1 MSVKIQTSKVL
12 QAKSIVSCLKSAAL
26 LFLIGKFIIILGNRK
41 EKKYF
46 KSCSSKLLIMK
57 NIALVL
63 VLMLL
68 VLTAYSRSAYEVVG
82 NNIVINLDAYGIKSN
97 FLKVELWSEHSVRIV
112 STMGDEFEEYSGI
125 MANRS
130 NEEVKFKV
138 AYAQSDIEITTSHIF
153 ISISE
158 KGLVRLFS
166 RDGRKLMVESD
177 RSFEP
182 VNGNKEFYQ
191 VSQRFFMNRNE
202 HIYGLGQKN
211 NERLYNLRDQSFDIV
226 QSESSVAMPVFY
238 SEKGYAFIWD
248 NYSKTHF
255 TDEPSGLTLSS
266 EYEKEISYF
275 FINGPDWNTLFSE
288 IQRISGYSKLLPYT
302 AYNLPLKSSINT
314 VKTLENSNITFNHD
328 VFNNTLR
335 QKEKEYYQSATDN
348 KQFENIAAL
357 LEMKNDYRLAKSEA
371 DGQRPAIITHINT
384 PGIQQY
390 STVTTAGELPGSWD
404 ALKSQVI
411 AGITSSFSG
420 QLHWSTNIGGTSAP
434 GNNDDANDLLTRWYQ
449 FAAFTP
455 VMQVV
460 PVSQN
465 GYNIQAG
472 SDNFAA
478 IENALELRNMLLPYT
493 YSTAA
498 IAVRD
503 KHAIMRSLLYDF
515 REQEEVLEL
524 STQYMFGPSMMVCP
538 VTKRDNNLDITL
550 PKGVNWY
557 NFYTGEKSDGGK
569 KVKVETTI
577 ENIPVFIKEGSV
589 IPLMATDTVN
599 VYEVRV
605 YPGAD
610 GEFMFYYDD
619 KTSMNYENDLYTQ
632 IELEYNDRRNQLI
645 INSAEGDYSEFP
657 ETVTF
662 RVVLVK
668 DGKGIGN
675 TLCDDYETVV
685 YDGSKTKVKF

>member
-1 MSVKIQTSKVL
+1 MRSLV
-12 QAKSIVSCLKSAAL
+12 
-26 LFLIGKFIIILGNRK
+26 
-41 EKKYF
+41 
-46 KSCSSKLLIMK
+46 
-57 NIALVL
+57 LVL

-68 VLTAYSRSAYEVVG
+68 ASAGYSRSAYKVEG
-82 NNIVINLDAYGIKSN
+82 NDVVINLDVYGIKSN
-97 FLKVELWSEHSVRIV
+97 LLKIELWNEHTVRVV
-112 STMGDEFEEYSGI
+112 STMNDEFASYSGV
-125 MANRS
+125 MGLRNTA
-130 NEEVKFKV
+130 EVKFKV

-177 RSFEP
+177 RSFET
-182 VNGNKEFYQ
+182 VDEDEEFYR
-191 VSQRFFMNRNE
+191 VSQRFFMNRKE

-211 NERLYNLRDQSFDIV
+211 TERLYNLRDHSFDII
-226 QSESSVAMPVFY
+226 QSESSLAMPVFY

-248 NYSKTHF
+248 NYSKTNF

-275 FINGPDWNTLFSE
+275 FVNGPDWNTLFSE
-288 IQRISGYSKLLPYT
+288 IQLISGYSNLLPYT
-302 AYNLPLKSSINT
+302 AYNLPLKNGINT
-314 VKTLENSNITFNHD
+314 LKTFEKSNITFNHD
-328 VFNNTLR
+328 VFNSSLLK
-335 QKEKEYYQSATDN
+335 KEKEHYQPGSND
-348 KQFENIAAL
+348 KQFENIAAYL
-357 LEMKNDYRLAKSEA
+357 DLKNDYGLELSEA
-371 DGQRPAIITHINT
+371 DGQRQAITTHINT

-390 STVTTAGELPGSWD
+390 STVTTSGELPGSWD

-411 AGITSSFSG
+411 TGITSSFSG
-420 QLHWSTNIGGTSAP
+420 QLHWSTNIGGALAP
-434 GNNDDANDLLTRWYQ
+434 GNNDDANKLLTRWYQ

-460 PVSQN
+460 PVTEN

-472 SDNFAA
+472 SQNYAA
-478 IENALELRNMLLPYT
+478 IEAALELRNMLLPYT

-515 REQEEVLEL
+515 QKQEEVHEL
-524 STQYMFGPSMMVCP
+524 STQYMFGSSMMVCP
-538 VTKRDNNLDITL
+538 ITTPDNNIEITL

-557 NFYTGEKSDGGK
+557 NFYTGKKSDGGK
-569 KVKVETTI
+569 KVKQETTI
-577 ENIPVFIKEGSV
+577 GNIPVFVKGGSV

-610 GEFMFYYDD
+610 GEFVFYYDD
-619 KTSMNYENDLYTQ
+619 KTSMNYENNLYIQ
-632 IELEYNDRRNQLI
+632 IEFEYNDRRKQLTI
-645 INSAEGDYSEFP
+645 DSAEGEYSEFP
-657 ETVTF
+657 ETLTF

-668 DGKGIGN
+668 DGIGVGN
-675 TLCDDYETVV
+675 TLSDYYEEVI

>member
-1 MSVKIQTSKVL
+1 M
-12 QAKSIVSCLKSAAL
+12 
-26 LFLIGKFIIILGNRK
+26 FIIGEFIINLGNIK

-46 KSCSSKLLIMK
+46 KFCSSKLLVMR
-57 NIALVL
+57 NIVLVL

-68 VLTAYSRSAYEVVG
+68 VLTGYGRSAYEVVG
-82 NNIVINLDAYGIKSN
+82 NNVIVNLDAYGIKSN
-97 FLKVELWSEHSVRIV
+97 LLKVELWSEHAVRIV

-138 AYAQSDIEITTSHIF
+138 AYAQSDIEITTSHVF

-182 VNGNKEFYQ
+182 VEGNEEFYK
-191 VSQRFFMNRNE
+191 VSQRFYMNRNE
-202 HIYGLGQKN
+202 HIYGLGQKH
-211 NERLYNLRDQSFDIV
+211 NERLYNLRNQSFDIV

-255 TDEPSGLTLSS
+255 TDELSGLTLSS

-288 IQRISGYSKLLPYT
+288 IQFISGYSNLLPST
-302 AYNLPLKSSINT
+302 AYNLPLKSENPT
-314 VKTLENSNITFNHD
+314 LKTLGNCSLTFNHN
-328 VFNNTLR
+328 VFNNSLLE
-335 QKEKEYYQSATDN
+335 KEKYQTASDN
-348 KQFENIAAL
+348 KHFKNIAAY
-357 LEMKNDYRLAKSEA
+357 LELKNDYGLIKSESN
-371 DGQRPAIITHINT
+371 GQRPAIITHINI

-411 AGITSSFSG
+411 AGISSSFSG
-420 QLHWSTNIGGTSAP
+420 QLHWSTNIGGETAP
-434 GNNDDANDLLTRWYQ
+434 ANKDDANDLLTRWYQ

-455 VMQVV
+455 VMQIE
-460 PVSQN
+460 PVTQN

-472 SDNFAA
+472 SENFTA
-478 IENALELRNMLLPYT
+478 IENALRLRNMLLPYT

-498 IAVRD
+498 IAVRN

-515 REQEEVLEL
+515 REQDEVHEL
-524 STQYMFGPSMMVCP
+524 STQYMFGPSIMVCP
-538 VTKRDNNLDITL
+538 ITKPGNNLEVTL

-557 NFYTGEKSDGGK
+557 NFNTGKKSDGGK

-577 ENIPVFIKEGSV
+577 ENIPVFVKGGSV
-589 IPLMATDTVN
+589 IPLMVPDTVN

-610 GEFMFYYDD
+610 GEFTFYYDD
-619 KTSMNYENDLYTQ
+619 KTSMDYENDLYTQ
-632 IELEYNDRRNQLI
+632 IEFEYNNSRNQLT
-645 INSAEGDYSEFP
+645 INSPEGDYAEFP

-675 TLCDDYETVV
+675 TFCDEYETVV

>member
-1 MSVKIQTSKVL
+1 L
-12 QAKSIVSCLKSAAL
+12 
-26 LFLIGKFIIILGNRK
+26 FIIGEFIINLGNRK

-46 KSCSSKLLIMK
+46 KFCSSKLLVMK

-63 VLMLL
+63 VLMLIA
-68 VLTAYSRSAYEVVG
+68 LTGYGRSAYEVVG
-82 NNIVINLDAYGIKSN
+82 NNVVINLDAYGIKSN
-97 FLKVELWSEHSVRIV
+97 LLKVELWSEHSVRIV
-112 STMGDEFEEYSGI
+112 STMGEEFEEYSGI

-138 AYAQSDIEITTSHIF
+138 AYAQSDIEITTSHVF

-182 VNGNKEFYQ
+182 VDGNKEFYQ
-191 VSQRFFMNRNE
+191 VSQRFFMNRKE
-202 HIYGLGQKN
+202 HIYGLGQKH
-211 NERLYNLRDQSFDIV
+211 NERLDNLRGQSFDIV
-226 QSESSVAMPVFY
+226 QSESSLAMPVFY

-288 IQRISGYSKLLPYT
+288 IQFISGYSNLLPYT
-302 AYNLPLKSSINT
+302 AYNLPLKSKT
-314 VKTLENSNITFNHD
+314 TTLKTLENSSLTFNHN
-328 VFNNTLR
+328 VFNNSLLK
-335 QKEKEYYQSATDN
+335 KEKYQYATDN
-348 KQFENIAAL
+348 KQFENIAAY
-357 LEMKNDYRLAKSEA
+357 LELKNDYGLIKSEA
-371 DGQRPAIITHINT
+371 DGQRPAITTHINT

-420 QLHWSTNIGGTSAP
+420 QLHWSTNIGGASAP
-434 GNNDDANDLLTRWYQ
+434 VNKNEASDLLTRWYQ

-460 PVSQN
+460 PVTQN

-472 SDNFAA
+472 SENFAA
-478 IENALELRNMLLPYT
+478 IENALKLRNMLLPYT

-498 IAVRD
+498 IAVRN

-515 REQEEVLEL
+515 REQDEVHEL

-538 VTKRDNNLDITL
+538 VTKPGNNLEITL
-550 PKGVNWY
+550 PKGANWY
-557 NFYTGEKSDGGK
+557 NFYTGEKSDGGQ
-569 KVKVETTI
+569 KVNEETTI
-577 ENIPVFIKEGSV
+577 KNIPVFVKGGSV
-589 IPLMATDTVN
+589 IPLIVPDTVN

-610 GEFMFYYDD
+610 GKFVFYYDD
-619 KTSMNYENDLYTQ
+619 KTSMDYENDLYTQ
-632 IELEYNDRRNQLI
+632 IEFDYNDRRNQLT
-645 INSAEGDYSEFP
+645 INSAEGDYPEFP

-675 TLCDDYETVV
+675 TLCDEYETVI